1 MPELPEV
8 ETSRRGIEPHLVGAT
23 ILHAVVRNGRLRWPV
38 SDEIHALSDKPVLS
52 VQRRAKYLLLE
63 LPDGWIIIHLGM
75 SGSLRVLTEELPAE
89 KHDHVDLVMSN
100 GKVLRYTDPRRFGA
114 WLWTKELEGHN
125 VLAHLGPE
133 PLSDAFNAEYLKAK
147 CAKKKSPIKP
157 WLMDNKLVV
166 GVGNI
171 YASESL
177 FAAGIHPDRLASS
190 LSAQECELLVRVIK
204 AVLLRSIEQGG
215 TTLKDFLQSDGKP
228 GYFAQELQVYGRGR
242 TVQSLRHTHYCH
254 EARPA
259 RHVLLPSVPEI
270 GLLELFHQRLVDV
283 NRQEMGN
290 VPVMTRHLFY
300 QRGRDKRPLFGG
312 HQEHALQLRHQVAVH
327 VRQLHLIFEVCHRA

>member
-38 SDEIHALSDKPVLS
+38 SEEIYRLSDVPVLS
-52 VQRRAKYLLLE
+52 VRRRAKYLLLE
-63 LPDGWIIIHLGM
+63 LPDGWIIVHLGT
-75 SGSLRVLTEELPAE
+75 SGSLRILSEELPAE

-114 WLWTKELEGHN
+114 WLWTRTLEGHP

-133 PLSDAFNAEYLKAK
+133 PLSDAFNADYLQQK
-147 CAKKKSPIKP
+147 CAKKKTAIKP

-177 FAAGIHPDRLASS
+177 FSAGIHPDRLASS
-190 LSAQECELLVRVIK
+190 LSREECEQLVKVIK
-204 AVLLRSIEQGG
+204 LVLLRSIEQGG

-228 GYFAQELQVYGRGR
+228 GYFAQELQVYGRKGEPCR
-242 TVQSLRHTHYCH
+242 ICGTPVVGTKHAQRATFYC
-254 EARPA
+254 
-259 RHVLLPSVPEI
+259 
-270 GLLELFHQRLVDV
+270 
-283 NRQEMGN
+283 RQC
-290 VPVMTRHLFY
+290 
-300 QRGRDKRPLFGG
+300 QK
-312 HQEHALQLRHQVAVH
+312 
-327 VRQLHLIFEVCHRA
+327 

>member
-8 ETSRRGIEPHLVGAT
+8 ETSRRGIEPHLVGET
-23 ILHAVVRNGRLRWPV
+23 ILHAVVRNARLRWPV

-75 SGSLRVLTEELPAE
+75 SGSLRILAEELPAE
-89 KHDHVDLVMSN
+89 KHDHVDLIMSN

-114 WLWTKELEGHN
+114 WLWVKELEGSN
-125 VLAHLGPE
+125 VLSHLGPE
-133 PLSDAFNAEYLKAK
+133 PLSDTFSAEYLREKS
-147 CAKKKSPIKP
+147 AKKKTAIKP

-177 FAAGIHPDRLASS
+177 FAAGIHPDRSAQS
-190 LSAQECELLVRVIK
+190 LSKKESETLVAAIK
-204 AVLLRSIEQGG
+204 AVLQRSIEQGG

-228 GYFAQELQVYGRGR
+228 GYFAQELQVYGREGEPCR
-242 TVQSLRHTHYCH
+242 VCGTPISAAKHAQRSTYYC
-254 EARPA
+254 R
-259 RHVLLPSVPEI
+259 RC
-270 GLLELFHQRLVDV
+270 QR
-283 NRQEMGN
+283 
-290 VPVMTRHLFY
+290 
-300 QRGRDKRPLFGG
+300 
-312 HQEHALQLRHQVAVH
+312 
-327 VRQLHLIFEVCHRA
+327 